1 MAVNLLEGRY
11 FFHIGDDHRKE
22 YGSVTYGI
30 MTSIIIFII
39 MITSDYLSRTV
50 GTKIS
55 FFFFGIVLLLMPFFI
70 KKFDGSD
77 ISKPLLKT
85 KIKQ

>member
-1 MAVNLLEGRY
+1 LEGRY

-22 YGSVTYGI
+22 YGSVAYGI

-39 MITSDYLSRTV
+39 MISSDYLSRTL
-50 GTKIS
+50 GTKIT

-70 KKFDGSD
+70 KKFDASD
-77 ISKPLLKT
+77 ISQKHLEAKD
-85 KIKQ
+85 KFNQ